1 MKMTWKLKFPYKIKF
16 ISLVQLCFL
25 VKEVLSLL
33 APCILGS
40 HPYFSWL
47 PNFGNGLLETLWGW
61 GAFMNRRN
69 FFSWSNSVYEFF
81 LGRIMN
87 IF

>member
-1 MKMTWKLKFPYKIKF
+1 MKMTWNLKFPYKIKF

-33 APCILGS
+33 ASCILGS

-47 PNFGNGLLETLWGW
+47 PNFGNGLLEKLWGW
-61 GAFMNRRN
+61 GGGGHLLTEGIFSRHQIPFMN
-69 FFSWSNSVYEFF
+69 FF
-81 LGRIMN
+81 
-87 IF
+87 

>member
-1 MKMTWKLKFPYKIKF
+1 MKMTWNLKFPYKIKF

-33 APCILGS
+33 ASCILGS

-47 PNFGNGLLETLWGW
+47 PNFGNGLLEKLWGW
-61 GAFMNRRN
+61 GGGGI
-69 FFSWSNSVYEFF
+69 YEPQEFF
-81 LGRIMN
+81 LVIKFHVW
-87 IF
+87 IFFRP

>member
-1 MKMTWKLKFPYKIKF
+1 MKMTWNLKFPYKIKF

-33 APCILGS
+33 ASCILGS

-47 PNFGNGLLETLWGW
+47 PNFGNGLLEKLWGW
-61 GAFMNRRN
+61 GGGGGI
-69 FFSWSNSVYEFF
+69 YEPQEFF
-81 LGRIMN
+81 LVIKFHVW
-87 IF
+87 IFFRP

>member
-1 MKMTWKLKFPYKIKF
+1 MKMTWNLKFPYKIKF

-40 HPYFSWL
+40 QPYFCWL
-47 PNFGNGLLETLWGW
+47 PNFGNGLLEKLWGLGGGGDLW
-61 GAFMNRRN
+61 AAGIFFPRMN
-69 FFSWSNSVYEFF
+69 FF
-81 LGRIMN
+81 
-87 IF
+87 

>member
-1 MKMTWKLKFPYKIKF
+1 MKMTWNLKFPYKIKF

-33 APCILGS
+33 ASCILGS

-47 PNFGNGLLETLWGW
+47 PNFGNGLLEKLWGW
-61 GAFMNRRN
+61 GGGGIYEPQEYFLVIKFHVWI
-69 FFSWSNSVYEFF
+69 FF
-81 LGRIMN
+81 RP
-87 IF
+87 